1 MTRTPFD
8 TFSKQILEELL
19 TPLGEVEISQEVPGE
34 TRLVDVRFIP
44 AAQPNSD
51 PNTLGL
57 LGRMAIAPCL
67 IEPFR
72 NPPTRTEVRNCL
84 LKLLLVQA
92 EVQRQARRQDDRLL
106 EAELPQLWILSP
118 SASDALLTGFAAQQK
133 DIWLSGI
140 YFMGEFFK
148 AAIIAINQ
156 LPCNEETLWVRL
168 LGRGTTQQQAISE
181 VLAFPAD
188 DPRRSKVLQL
198 LVSWKISLEVT
209 GEFEQEEQDLMTTLS
224 QAYLEWERQTEER
237 GAERR
242 ERSLILLLL
251 TRKVGE
257 LPDSVRS
264 QIEILS
270 TPQLESLGE
279 SLLEF
284 SNLSDLEA
292 WLVARGR

>member
-118 SASDALLTGFAAQQK
+118 SASDALLTGFAAQPK
-133 DIWLSGI
+133 DTWLLGI
-140 YFMGEFFK
+140 YFMGESFK

-168 LGRGTTQQQAISE
+168 LGRGPTQQQAISE
-181 VLAFPAD
+181 VLDFPTD

-209 GEFEQEEQDLMTTLS
+209 GELEQEEQDLMTTLS
-224 QAYLEWERQTEER
+224 QAYLEWERQTERRGIER
-237 GAERR
+237 G
-242 ERSLILLLL
+242 ERSLILRLL

-257 LPDSVRS
+257 LPDSIRS
-264 QIEILS
+264 QIEALS
-270 TPQLESLGE
+270 TTQLELLGE
-279 SLLEF
+279 SLLDF

-292 WLVARGR
+292 WLVVRGR